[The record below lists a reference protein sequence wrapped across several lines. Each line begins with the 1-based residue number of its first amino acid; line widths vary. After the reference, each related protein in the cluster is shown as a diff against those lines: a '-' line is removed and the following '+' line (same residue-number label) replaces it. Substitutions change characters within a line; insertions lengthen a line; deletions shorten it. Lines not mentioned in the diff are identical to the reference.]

1 MSEVGTKR
9 GTSELGQD
17 EEQVESPAKRQAGG
31 DDDATGILSSS
42 ARPWA
47 LPVPDAPNPALAE
60 RALAAPRASLRAPQL
75 VHPMLMTA
83 NRRHSGVFG

>member
-17 EEQVESPAKRQAGG
+17 EEQGESPAKRQAGG

-47 LPVPDAPNPALAE
+47 LPVPDAPNPALPE
-60 RALAAPRASLRAPQL
+60 RALAAPHASVSAPQM
-75 VHPMLMTA
+75 VHPMLITV

>member
-31 DDDATGILSSS
+31 DDDATGMPGSS

-47 LPVPDAPNPALAE
+47 LPVPNAPNPALPE
-60 RALAAPRASLRAPQL
+60 RALAAPRAPLRAPRP

-83 NRRHSGVFG
+83 NRRHIGMFG

>member
-31 DDDATGILSSS
+31 DDDATGMPGSS

-47 LPVPDAPNPALAE
+47 LPVPNAPNPALPE
-60 RALAAPRASLRAPQL
+60 RALAAPHASVSAPQM
-75 VHPMLMTA
+75 VHPMLITV